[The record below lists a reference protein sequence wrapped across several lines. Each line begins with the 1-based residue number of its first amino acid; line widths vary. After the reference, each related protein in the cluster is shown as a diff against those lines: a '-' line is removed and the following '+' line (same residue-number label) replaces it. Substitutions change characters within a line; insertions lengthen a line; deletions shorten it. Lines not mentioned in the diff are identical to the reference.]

1 VTRQLGQPQP
11 TVSHHLAC
19 LRWYGFVTTRRR
31 HRVVHYRPADQRVAA
46 AMLDLTQGLLDD
58 HVDQVAACCRIPEA

>member
-1 VTRQLGQPQP
+1 VTRQLGQLPP

-19 LRWYGFVTTRRR
+19 LRWCRFVTIRRQ

-46 AMLDLTQGLLDD
+46 TTLDLAQGLLDD